1 MVHRLRAVVVQ
12 LGQVRRRRRERRG
25 RRRRWRERGI
35 EEEFFI
41 SLLKIEWFHGPFIY
55 SPRRLNL

>member
-12 LGQVRRRRRERRG
+12 LGQV

-41 SLLKIEWFHGPFIY
+41 SLLKIEWFHGPFVY
-55 SPRRLNL
+55 SPRRLGP